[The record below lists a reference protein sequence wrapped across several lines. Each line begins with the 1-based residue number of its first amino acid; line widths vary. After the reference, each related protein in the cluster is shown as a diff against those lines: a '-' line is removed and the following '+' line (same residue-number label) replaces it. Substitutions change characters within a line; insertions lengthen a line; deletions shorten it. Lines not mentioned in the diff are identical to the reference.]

1 MPKPRSRTK
10 KAEKIAAA
18 PQWWRKLTQSLA
30 GGPQTREDL
39 LSILHAAREQQ
50 LVDSDALLM
59 IQGVLDTSELQVR
72 DVMVTRG
79 QMAVVERDWSL
90 DQIVPVVVES
100 GHSRFPVTGDS
111 RDQIVGILLAKD
123 LLRFT
128 STVTGVDASTPRQP
142 HPEAGFDIGRLLRP
156 VAFVPE
162 SKRLN
167 VLLKEFR
174 GSRNHMAVVVN
185 EYGGI
190 SGLVTIEDVIEQI
203 VGEIS
208 DEHDESETAKIQ
220 KQDERR
226 YLVQGL
232 TPVAEFN
239 QYFQQ
244 FGAEFPTEEFDT
256 VGGLV
261 IHRFGHMPRRG
272 ESVKIGRF
280 GFNVQRAD
288 TRRVHLL
295 QVTVMPEA

>member
-1 MPKPRSRTK
+1 MPKPRAKPK
-10 KAEKIAAA
+10 KIEA
-18 PQWWRKLTQSLA
+18 PVAPPWWRKLTQSLA
-30 GGPQTREDL
+30 VGPQTRADL
-39 LSILHAAREQQ
+39 LAILQAARDQQ
-50 LVDSDALLM
+50 LVDNDALLM

-79 QMAVVERDWSL
+79 QMAVVERDWTL
-90 DQIVPVVVES
+90 DKIIPVVVES

-111 RDQIVGILLAKD
+111 KDQIAGILLAKD

-128 STVTGVDASTPRQP
+128 STVPGFDAGT
-142 HPEAGFDIGRLLRP
+142 FDIGRLLRP
-156 VAFVPE
+156 VGFVPE

-174 GSRNHMAVVVN
+174 GSRNHMVVVVD

-232 TPVAEFN
+232 TPVVEFN
-239 QYFQQ
+239 QHFQSY
-244 FGAEFPTEEFDT
+244 GADFPSDEFDT

-261 IHRFGHMPRRG
+261 LHRFGHMPRRG

>member
-1 MPKPRSRTK
+1 MPKPRTRIK
-10 KAEKIAAA
+10 KTEAAPAA

-30 GGPQTREDL
+30 VGPQTREDL
-39 LSILHAAREQQ
+39 MSILHAAREQQ

-79 QMAVVERDWSL
+79 QMAVVERDWPL
-90 DQIVPVVVES
+90 DKIIPVVVES

-111 RDQIVGILLAKD
+111 KDQVVGILLAKD

-128 STVTGVDASTPRQP
+128 STV
-142 HPEAGFDIGRLLRP
+142 AGFDAATFDMARLLRP
-156 VAFVPE
+156 AAFVPE

-174 GSRNHMAVVVN
+174 GSRNHMAVVVD

-232 TPVAEFN
+232 TPVADFN
-239 QYFQQ
+239 QHFQQ
-244 FGAEFPTEEFDT
+244 YGAEFSTEEFDT